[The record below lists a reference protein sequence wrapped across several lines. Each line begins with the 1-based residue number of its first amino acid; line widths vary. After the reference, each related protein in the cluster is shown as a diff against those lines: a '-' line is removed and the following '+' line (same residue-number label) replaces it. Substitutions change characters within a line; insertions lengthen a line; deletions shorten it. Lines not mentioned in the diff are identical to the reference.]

1 MVLESI
7 LSSPRTLR
15 SSSLRKQFTKNEM
28 GSWSTL
34 YQRHRYLLFALTLLV
49 ILCTVYLYFAVTL
62 GEASD
67 PCFGLNGPEKASCH
81 VQHLKA
87 EAKSLLKNVKHV

>member
-7 LSSPRTLR
+7 LSSPHTLR
-15 SSSLRKQFTKNEM
+15 SSSFRKQFTKNEF

-34 YQRHRYLLFALTLLV
+34 FQRHRYLLSALTLLA
-49 ILCTVYLYFAVTL
+49 ILCTVYLYFAITL

-67 PCFGLNGPEKASCH
+67 PCFGLNGPQKASCH
-81 VQHLKA
+81 VEYLKA
-87 EAKSLLKNVKHV
+87 EARGKLKNLRHF